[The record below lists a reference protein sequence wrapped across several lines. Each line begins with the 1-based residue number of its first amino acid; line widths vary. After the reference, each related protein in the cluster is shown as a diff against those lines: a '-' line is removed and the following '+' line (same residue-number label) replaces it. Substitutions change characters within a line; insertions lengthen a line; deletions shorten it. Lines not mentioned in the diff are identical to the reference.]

1 MIFKLRIEDDIIADK
16 SIHESLIQFSLF
28 LIDGLIDG
36 SKINFTH
43 HVFFKNHW
51 NAIILID
58 IDINN
63 RNLET

>member
-16 SIHESLIQFSLF
+16 SIHELIQFSLF

-43 HVFFKNHW
+43 HVFFKSHW